1 MEDFSD
7 FYAEY
12 WWGVPSEFAVVGESS
27 YNLAITKFL
36 VNQIGFIPVK
46 QIITESPPEEYRNNI
61 RKEFVN
67 KADDVSVTP
76 LFLEDGYLVEQA
88 LINSEEKPSIILGTN
103 MGQRCSKG
111 LGGNIV
117 EIGFPA
123 SYEVVLSRTNVGYRG
138 ALSLIEKIFTIAI
151 SASA

>member
-88 LINSEEKPSIILGTN
+88 LINSEEKPSIILGTTWD
-103 MGQRCSKG
+103 RDAAKG
-111 LGGNIV
+111 LE
-117 EIGFPA
+117 EILLKLAFQHPMKWFCQEQM
-123 SYEVVLSRTNVGYRG
+123 SDIEVHCP
-138 ALSLIEKIFTIAI
+138 
-151 SASA
+151 